1 MISNVGQIESSFEF
15 VRVPILAEA
24 CAGKS
29 LPFDFDEIV
38 SWRDIRPIKD
48 AGPYDTFAAVPVRGD
63 SLKDKNIIDGD
74 WLIIL
79 YTPRAKDGDLVVAV
93 TPWGRTIK
101 FLCSVDDE
109 TVLLKGANSEYED
122 QLWLKEE
129 VRIQGVVKRVERD
142 L

>member
-1 MISNVGQIESSFEF
+1 MLEPRSSIHPSNFI
-15 VRVPILAEA
+15 RIPILGEA
-24 CAGKS
+24 CAGS
-29 LPFDFDEIV
+29 PAPSDFDEIIA
-38 SWRDIRPIKD
+38 WREVRPLRD
-48 AGPYDTFAAVPVRGD
+48 AGPYDTFAAVPVCGD

-93 TPWGRTIK
+93 TPFGRTVK
-101 FLCSVDDE
+101 YLCSIDDD
-109 TVLLKGANSEYED
+109 TVILKGVNPDYED
-122 QLWLKEE
+122 QHWLKEE